1 MPGYDRVSQTGITA
15 PAGVPYAIVAKLNLE
30 INLATA
36 TPAIRD
42 KLIAIGSEPV
52 NHTPE
57 QFSEFIRREN
67 AKWAD
72 VIKRSGAKLD

>member
-1 MPGYDRVSQTGITA
+1 MPH
-15 PAGVPYAIVAKLNLE
+15 AIVAKLNLE

-36 TPAIRD
+36 TPAIRN